1 MDDVLGYE
9 GARVVVTG
17 AASGMGEQTAVIL
30 AELGAEVIALDV
42 QPVSAPV
49 KESIHADLLDRSS
62 IDDAI
67 AAIGAP
73 VQAVF
78 SCAGLPG
85 PPFTDM
91 QVMTVNFIGAR
102 HLVEG
107 LLGQM
112 PPGAAVACIA
122 SVAGLGWQQQIETF
136 APLLATT
143 TFDDAVAWLEAHPE
157 VLPWGGYVCSKVVLN
172 QWVASR
178 GVDFMTERGV
188 RLNCINPGPTA
199 SAMMPQFH
207 AFAGKEAVDAAIGP
221 IGRYSE
227 PVEQAW
233 PMVCLNSPRF
243 SYVTGEALWTDG
255 GYLGAVTTGRQPGF
269 ELLEGGALEP

>member
-9 GARVVVTG
+9 GSRVVVTG
-17 AASGMGEQTAVIL
+17 AASGMGEQAAMIL
-30 AELGAEVIALDV
+30 ADLGAEVIALDV

-49 KESIHADLLDRSS
+49 KESIHADLVDRRS

-73 VQAVF
+73 VHAVF

-122 SVAGLGWQQQIETF
+122 SAAGLGWQQQVETF

-143 TFDDAVAWLEAHPE
+143 DVRRRRRLARGAPRGHAV
-157 VLPWGGYVCSKVVLN
+157 G
-172 QWVASR
+172 
-178 GVDFMTERGV
+178 
-188 RLNCINPGPTA
+188 RLR
-199 SAMMPQFH
+199 
-207 AFAGKEAVDAAIGP
+207 V
-221 IGRYSE
+221 
-227 PVEQAW
+227 
-233 PMVCLNSPRF
+233 
-243 SYVTGEALWTDG
+243 
-255 GYLGAVTTGRQPGF
+255 
-269 ELLEGGALEP
+269 LEGRAQPVGRVTQLSTS